1 MRISIVAPTVVAG
14 AVLVIGTSLFVG
26 PLGSTDL
33 QGQETKEATDGY
45 TMPRTP
51 WGDPDIQGVWD
62 QTTGT
67 PLQRSEEHAEREFL
81 SEDEASVREED
92 RFAGFDNPDRGPRNP
107 TGDYGSVWREGS
119 KNSLTRT
126 SLIIDP
132 PEGRIPDLTPAGKD
146 AQAAREQRRA
156 SRGPADSWEDRGL
169 WERCMTRG
177 TPRIPN
183 NYNSNWHILQTP
195 THVVIHQEMI
205 HENRIIPI
213 DGRAGLGPDILQ
225 WNGVSR
231 GHWEGDTLVVEISQ
245 FNAKQQ
251 VRGGYPLN
259 TARVVERFTRVG
271 PNDLGYQF
279 TIEDPD
285 QFTTP
290 WTVSLPL
297 IKGTTYYE
305 YACHEGNYGMTNILA
320 GHRSEEKEAAA
331 R

>member
-1 MRISIVAPTVVAG
+1 MRISTLATTSAAVALIALGMLLT
-14 AVLVIGTSLFVG
+14 LG
-26 PLGSTDL
+26 PSRV
-33 QGQETKEATDGY
+33 QGQENAEDY
-45 TMPRTP
+45 TVPRTP

-67 PLQRSEEHAEREFL
+67 PLQRSEEISDREFL
-81 SEDEASVREED
+81 TEEEATEREES
-92 RFAGFDNPDRGPRNP
+92 RFARFDNPDRGPRNP

-126 SLIIDP
+126 SLIVDP
-132 PEGRIPDLTPAGKD
+132 PSGRIPELTAAGKE
-146 AQAAREQRRA
+146 ARAAREMRRTT
-156 SRGPADSWEDRGL
+156 RGPADSWEDRGL

-213 DGRAGLGPDILQ
+213 DGRAGLGSDILQ

-231 GHWEGDTLVVEISQ
+231 GHWEGDTLVVEITQ
-245 FNAKQQ
+245 FNDKQQ
-251 VRGGYPLN
+251 VRGGYLLN
-259 TARVVERFTRVG
+259 TARVVERFRRVG
-271 PNDLGYQF
+271 PDNLDYEF
-279 TIEDPD
+279 TIEDD
-285 QFTTP
+285 IQFTMP

-320 GHRSEEKEAAA
+320 GHRAQEKEAGGQ
-331 R
+331 